1 MMLSTLSVQLSVL
14 LPVFFC
20 LLDASPLYSSVG
32 ELSEISGDD
41 VQEVNVRALPTE
53 EQRWHLMAR
62 QLHRDVKTLRDE
74 QFDRDFRDP
83 ANMTS
88 FEGLRI
94 NTPVIKASDGC
105 LSRNFSRERVF
116 QERCLGR
123 LYSVL
128 MWYEEHLS
136 YIERENLTQ
145 TITNDVKH
153 GTKRFLESIYSK
165 VNTPEAF
172 PARLAAARKGAS
184 VRALQVAAIVQLTD
198 TQVEDF
204 PRCSLQAK
212 SAWTRKTLVH
222 SILFNF
228 TNVMID
234 TCRAIHYM
242 SKRKT
247 GVGHQRKDRKKTS
260 DWISDKN

>member
-20 LLDASPLYSSVG
+20 LLDASPLYSTEG

-41 VQEVNVRALPTE
+41 IQEVNVRALITE

-88 FEGLRI
+88 FEGLRT
-94 NTPVIKASDGC
+94 NTPVLKASDGC
-105 LSRNFSRERVF
+105 LSRNFNR
-116 QERCLGR
+116 ERCLGR
-123 LYSVL
+123 VYSVL
-128 MWYEEHLS
+128 MWYAEHLS

-145 TITNDVKH
+145 THTNDVKH
-153 GTKRFLESIYSK
+153 GTKRFLESIYS
-165 VNTPEAF
+165 
-172 PARLAAARKGAS
+172 
-184 VRALQVAAIVQLTD
+184 QVQLRD

-204 PRCSLQAK
+204 PRSSLQAK

-242 SKRKT
+242 SKRIT
-247 GVGHQRKDRKKTS
+247 GDGHQRKHRKKAS

>member
-1 MMLSTLSVQLSVL
+1 
-14 LPVFFC
+14 
-20 LLDASPLYSSVG
+20 
-32 ELSEISGDD
+32 
-41 VQEVNVRALPTE
+41 
-53 EQRWHLMAR
+53 
-62 QLHRDVKTLRDE
+62 
-74 QFDRDFRDP
+74 
-83 ANMTS
+83 MTS

-105 LSRNFSRERVF
+105 LSRNFSR
-116 QERCLGR
+116 ERCLGR

-172 PARLAAARKGAS
+172 PARLAAARQVCMDTQDS
-184 VRALQVAAIVQLTD
+184 RALDLIQLHKRD
-198 TQVEDF
+198 DRYMQSHSLHEQTQNWSRSPEKG
-204 PRCSLQAK
+204 QK
-212 SAWTRKTLVH
+212 E
-222 SILFNF
+222 
-228 TNVMID
+228 
-234 TCRAIHYM
+234 
-242 SKRKT
+242 
-247 GVGHQRKDRKKTS
+247 TS